1 MRTAILLVGMTAA
14 LVAIR
19 ALPAGAVP
27 AATGTL
33 RIECAPPTPTCCALY
48 TYADATFDVFGDP
61 VNLGTSV
68 GEMMAP
74 GTTTTPINDVSGVF
88 YGPAD
93 SVPPGLLA
101 FDSTGNYVCTA
112 PGCIDISFVGSIHN
126 ISGSVG
132 LPAGIVYTQDG
143 TVLDVGGIPAPTI
156 PGCSLGPV
164 IAYDGTFGINAFQ
177 PQATPAGTAVN
188 VAISTSFFD
197 SVTNSQVD
205 VVMEVTFGEVV
216 TPGTT
221 TVTAF
226 SNAAGDVPGNFA
238 AEVRGQCVDEPATTC
253 CTDTDCPTGT
263 CTGCYRAAY
272 VDVTTTAVLV
282 PPIEICS
289 FYQDADNDGIVDG
302 SNVPEA
308 SLRFLHDEGGT
319 FVDRTSS
326 QDTVANVI
334 CAEVSSL
341 SFFMVAAETGPCPAQ
356 PDDGCLDGFGKA
368 GLKVQ
373 EIAGKERLQ
382 AKWTK
387 GPELLQTDMGSP
399 IAGGSGTVVSLCI
412 YDQADSLAGEL
423 TVDRAGEDCDGKPCW
438 KPIGAAPPAGK
449 GYAFKDKT
457 SASDGVQKIA
467 IKAGATGKS
476 KANLKAKGAAIPSG
490 ITAALQSSTSATIQL
505 RASDGVCLSHTLI
518 EVQEAT
524 ADTFKAK

>member
-1 MRTAILLVGMTAA
+1 MRTTVRLIAMPALLIGVFT
-14 LVAIR
+14 
-19 ALPAGAVP
+19 LPAAAVP
-27 AATGTL
+27 AGTGTL
-33 RIECAPPTPTCCALY
+33 RIECSPPTCCALY
-48 TYADATFDVFGDP
+48 TYADATFDVFGTP

-68 GEMMAP
+68 GEMLAP
-74 GTTTTPINDVSGVF
+74 GTTTTPITLMSGLF
-88 YGPAD
+88 DGPAE
-93 SVPPGLLA
+93 SVPPGLLGVH
-101 FDSTGNYVCTA
+101 SSGNYLCTTSDCMEA
-112 PGCIDISFVGSIHN
+112 VSFVGSITN
-126 ISGSVG
+126 ITGSVE
-132 LPAGIVYTQDG
+132 LPTGIAYTQDG
-143 TVLDVGGIPAPTI
+143 SVVFVGGIPSPTI
-156 PGCSLGPV
+156 PGCTLGPV
-164 IAYDGTFGINAFQ
+164 GAYDGTFGINAFQ

-188 VAISTSFFD
+188 VAVSTAFFD

-205 VVMEVTFGEVV
+205 VVLEVTFGEVL

-238 AEVRGQCVDEPATTC
+238 AEVRGQCVDEPATSC
-253 CTDTDCPTGT
+253 CIDTDCPTGT

-326 QDTVANVI
+326 QDVVANVI

-341 SFFMVAAETGPCPAQ
+341 SFFLVAAETGPCPAQ
-356 PDDGCLDGFGKA
+356 LDDGCLDGFGKA
-368 GLKVQ
+368 GLKVRDV
-373 EIAGKERLQ
+373 AGKERLQ

-387 GPELLQTDMGSP
+387 GPELLQTDLGSP
-399 IAGGSGTVVSLCI
+399 IDGGTGTVVSLCI
-412 YDQADSLAGEL
+412 YDQADSLAGVL
-423 TVDRAGEDCDGKPCW
+423 SVDRAGEDCDGKPCW
-438 KPIGAAPPAGK
+438 KSIGAAPPAGK

-457 SASDGVQKIA
+457 SASDGVHKLF
-467 IKAGATGKS
+467 IKAGTAGKS
-476 KANLKAKGAAIPSG
+476 KANLKAKGASIPTG
-490 ITAALQSSTSATIQL
+490 IAAALQSSTSATIQL
-505 RASDGVCLSHTLI
+505 RASDGVCLSHTLT
-518 EVQEAT
+518 EVKEAT